1 MRNQYK
7 VLAEK
12 YQAIN
17 EDVAKTGFDRFAEVY
32 EKINTAVKTLDRLYK
47 EYNEKI
53 EPFRVRFRPDQSNR
67 GMAAI
72 KSFQTSFTKKHNL
85 QESEIHL
92 VSIAVADTFSI
103 PISALFGKSR
113 KYPRKYAFAIWI
125 YICHMDLKFTLT
137 DLSAY
142 LHCHMSTIS
151 KAKMLMEKLA
161 NDSAFDQKIHEKL
174 AQSRQKFLQLNN
186 TTSL

>member
-1 MRNQYK
+1 MTTKQQTHRQIQNLFS
-7 VLAEK
+7 VLSDALM
-12 YQAIN
+12 
-17 EDVAKTGFDRFAEVY
+17 DLGLLKTIDILRKG
-32 EKINTAVKTLDRLYK
+32 
-47 EYNEKI
+47 
-53 EPFRVRFRPDQSNR
+53 
-67 GMAAI
+67 
-72 KSFQTSFTKKHNL
+72 KKHNL

-161 NDSAFDQKIHEKL
+161 NDSAFDQKIHEKM

>member
-1 MRNQYK
+1 MTTKQQTHRQIQNLFS
-7 VLAEK
+7 VLSDALM
-12 YQAIN
+12 
-17 EDVAKTGFDRFAEVY
+17 DLGLLKTIDILRKG
-32 EKINTAVKTLDRLYK
+32 
-47 EYNEKI
+47 
-53 EPFRVRFRPDQSNR
+53 
-67 GMAAI
+67 
-72 KSFQTSFTKKHNL
+72 KKHNL

-161 NDSAFDQKIHEKL
+161 NDSAFDQKILEKL

>member
-1 MRNQYK
+1 MD
-7 VLAEK
+7 LGLL
-12 YQAIN
+12 
-17 EDVAKTGFDRFAEVY
+17 KTIDILRKG
-32 EKINTAVKTLDRLYK
+32 
-47 EYNEKI
+47 
-53 EPFRVRFRPDQSNR
+53 
-67 GMAAI
+67 
-72 KSFQTSFTKKHNL
+72 KKHNL

-186 TTSL
+186 TTSI

>member
-1 MRNQYK
+1 MTTKQQTHRQIQNLFS
-7 VLAEK
+7 VLSDALM
-12 YQAIN
+12 
-17 EDVAKTGFDRFAEVY
+17 DLGLLKTIDILRKG
-32 EKINTAVKTLDRLYK
+32 
-47 EYNEKI
+47 
-53 EPFRVRFRPDQSNR
+53 
-67 GMAAI
+67 
-72 KSFQTSFTKKHNL
+72 KKHNL

-174 AQSRQKFLQLNN
+174 AQSRQKFFQLNN

>member
-1 MRNQYK
+1 MTTKQQTHRQIQNLFS
-7 VLAEK
+7 VLSDALM
-12 YQAIN
+12 
-17 EDVAKTGFDRFAEVY
+17 DLGLLKTIDILRKG
-32 EKINTAVKTLDRLYK
+32 
-47 EYNEKI
+47 
-53 EPFRVRFRPDQSNR
+53 
-67 GMAAI
+67 
-72 KSFQTSFTKKHNL
+72 KKHNL

>member
-1 MRNQYK
+1 MTTKQQTHRQIQNLFS
-7 VLAEK
+7 VLSDALM
-12 YQAIN
+12 
-17 EDVAKTGFDRFAEVY
+17 DLGLLKTIDILRKG
-32 EKINTAVKTLDRLYK
+32 
-47 EYNEKI
+47 
-53 EPFRVRFRPDQSNR
+53 
-67 GMAAI
+67 
-72 KSFQTSFTKKHNL
+72 KKHNL

-92 VSIAVADTFSI
+92 VSIAVSDTFSI

>member
-1 MRNQYK
+1 MTTKQQTHRQIQNLFS
-7 VLAEK
+7 VLSDALM
-12 YQAIN
+12 
-17 EDVAKTGFDRFAEVY
+17 DLGLLKTIDILRKG
-32 EKINTAVKTLDRLYK
+32 
-47 EYNEKI
+47 
-53 EPFRVRFRPDQSNR
+53 
-67 GMAAI
+67 
-72 KSFQTSFTKKHNL
+72 KKHNL

-142 LHCHMSTIS
+142 LHCHMSTVS

>member
-1 MRNQYK
+1 MTTKQQTHRQIQNLFS
-7 VLAEK
+7 VLSDALM
-12 YQAIN
+12 
-17 EDVAKTGFDRFAEVY
+17 DLGLLKTIDILRKG
-32 EKINTAVKTLDRLYK
+32 
-47 EYNEKI
+47 
-53 EPFRVRFRPDQSNR
+53 
-67 GMAAI
+67 
-72 KSFQTSFTKKHNL
+72 KKHNL

-186 TTSL
+186 TTSI